1 MAILTPTRAVRDT
14 PARPAVRD
22 SVAAWLAHPLADAAL
37 VVVPT
42 ILLLGLGTL
51 MVWSASTVY
60 GYVRFGDSSF
70 FLWRQL
76 GWVAVGLAAAAV
88 ASRIPTERLRAF
100 GWVFY
105 ALAAVLILLTFTPL
119 GYSLN
124 GNRNWLNFGGSSMTR
139 LQPSELAKLALIAW
153 GATILATKRR
163 LLHQPGHLLVPFLP
177 GSLVLMGLVVLQ
189 RDLGTA
195 TILGAIVLAVLWCV
209 GAPLRVLGGML
220 AVVGAGAAALVAAS
234 PGRMARILGFLDP
247 AADPTGINHQPQQA
261 LYGLASG
268 GWWGRGLGESRMKWG
283 GLVEAHTDYVLAII
297 GEELGLFGTLSVL
310 ALFMVLGYAGF
321 RIALRAPTMYARILA
336 GGITSWFMLQAAVN
350 VMVVLRMAPVIGVP
364 LPLVSYGG
372 SALLANL
379 LGLGILVSCALEEPD
394 ARAWLT
400 RHRSKKGPGKR
411 LSAVFWGRRPAT

>member
-1 MAILTPTRAVRDT
+1 MAILTPTRASHGT
-14 PARPAVRD
+14 PARPALKD
-22 SVAAWLAHPLADAAL
+22 SAAAWLAHPLADAAL
-37 VVVPT
+37 VVVPAL
-42 ILLLGLGTL
+42 LLLGLGTL
-51 MVWSASTVY
+51 MVWSASTVFA
-60 GYVRFGDSSF
+60 YVRFGDSSF

-76 GWVAVGLAAAAV
+76 GFIAVGVVAGAV
-88 ASRIPTERLRAF
+88 LTRIPTERLKAL

-105 ALAAVLILLTFTPL
+105 VLAAVLILLTFTPL

-153 GATILATKRR
+153 GATILATKRK
-163 LLHQPGHLLVPFLP
+163 LLDRPGHLLVPFLP
-177 GSLVLMGLVVLQ
+177 GALLLMGLVVLQ

-209 GAPLRVLGGML
+209 GAPLRVLAGML
-220 AVVGAGAAALVAAS
+220 AVVGAGVAVLVATS
-234 PGRMARILGFLDP
+234 PGRVARILGFLDP
-247 AADPTGINHQPQQA
+247 SADPTGINHQPQQA

-283 GLVEAHTDYVLAII
+283 SLVEAHTDYVLAII

-310 ALFMVLGYAGF
+310 FLFTVLGYAGF
-321 RIALRAPTMYARILA
+321 RIALRASTMYARILA

-350 VMVVLRMAPVIGVP
+350 VMVVLRMAPVLGVP

-379 LGLGILVSCALEEPD
+379 MGLGILVACALEEPD

-400 RHRSKKGPGKR
+400 RHRSRKGPRKR
-411 LSAVFWGRRPAT
+411 HSAVFWGRRPTT